1 MAGRGDQV
9 TGPEPFTIDVADA
22 ELADLHRRLAATRWA
37 PEPADGSSGYDVP
50 RAWIEE
56 LVHYWQDGYDW
67 RASEERLNSFP
78 QFTTRIDN
86 TNVHFLHIR
95 SPRPDPLPLILTHG
109 WPGSVVEFLDVIEP
123 LTEPRDGPAF
133 DLVIP
138 SLPGFTWSGPT
149 PDPGWGPRR
158 IARAWA
164 VLMERLGYQ
173 RYGAVGNDWGSHIS
187 PELGRVAPDA
197 VVGVHVTQVFS
208 FPDGEWLA
216 YPPTTEPADDHL
228 GPADLDAL
236 HALRG
241 LQKTSG
247 SYAHVHAQKPGTL
260 GFGLTDSP
268 VALLAWNGQVM
279 RDLDPDTLLTH
290 VSAYWLTRTATS
302 SLRIY
307 AEHQHQTA
315 PRTPT
320 TTPLALAQFRDDL
333 RSIRAYAERDHRN
346 IVSWNTYDSG
356 GHYAAHQAP
365 DLLVHDIREFFRRST
380 TFR

>member
-1 MAGRGDQV
+1 MARRGDQV
-9 TGPEPFTIDVADA
+9 TGLEPFTINVADA
-22 ELADLHRRLAATRWA
+22 ELADLRRRLAATRWA

-56 LVHYWQDGYDW
+56 LVRYWQDGYDW
-67 RASEERLNSFP
+67 RAWEERLNAFP

-109 WPGSVVEFLDVIEP
+109 WPGSVVEFLDVIKP
-123 LTEPRDGPAF
+123 LTEPRDLPAF

-138 SLPGFTWSGPT
+138 SLPGFTWS
-149 PDPGWGPRR
+149 
-158 IARAWA
+158 
-164 VLMERLGYQ
+164 
-173 RYGAVGNDWGSHIS
+173 
-187 PELGRVAPDA
+187 
-197 VVGVHVTQVFS
+197 

-216 YPPTTEPADDHL
+216 YPPTTESADGHL

-236 HALRG
+236 HALRT

-247 SYAHVHAQKPGTL
+247 SYAHVHAQKPDTL
-260 GFGLTDSP
+260 GVGLTDSP

-307 AEHQHQTA
+307 AEHQRQTA

-320 TTPLALAQFRDDL
+320 TSPLALAQFRDDL
-333 RSIRAYAERDHRN
+333 RSIRAYAERDHHN

-365 DLLVHDIREFFRRST
+365 DLLVRDIREFYRHST
-380 TFR
+380 IVR